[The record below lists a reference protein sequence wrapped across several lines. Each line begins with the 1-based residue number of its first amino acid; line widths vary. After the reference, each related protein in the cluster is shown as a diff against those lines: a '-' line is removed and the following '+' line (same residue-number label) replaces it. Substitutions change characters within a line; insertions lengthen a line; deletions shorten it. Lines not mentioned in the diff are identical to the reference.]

1 MRKRNFIITMLT
13 AAMLPMALYAQSLS
27 KAESY
32 YSQFKNLRVSN
43 DKASMYNALYNS
55 YEEYAKVLKSSTIN
69 SSSYTVSKQ
78 VLKEIFQ
85 YLPAGAAWSQ
95 NNGQKANCIKFAQ
108 AYIDITLMEAFKG
121 EVLPKNDNHAALA
134 NIAAAGAY
142 NSKEY
147 DKAVIYLRAYLATG
161 DQSRRVE
168 CYRSLAEAYI
178 KLSNIREAVATVSEA
193 VKYYPSNKNFLD
205 FGIYYSMEIDDWDYL
220 QMFLDKALAV
230 NPNDVSYLDA
240 QGKLYEKRND
250 FQKAI
255 TVYNKLN
262 KLKPQNLDIN
272 KHLALDYYNMGVDY
286 YNKALMEQGSS
297 AEKKYKRQANEY
309 FSAAA
314 SILENVIANDPAAA
328 GHTQALGIVYN
339 CIGEKDKRDE
349 VNDKLM
355 AFNMQP
361 VSDNTIP
368 LIIDE
373 NGRVTPPNPPQPRP
387 EPMPTDYAEYQKKYV
402 EDNYVR
408 WYRQSQFETNEKYKE
423 RISKENCKRKVKELN
438 DEAQKKYIAQ
448 HVKKITHKDLS
459 LGQYDPNNQTY
470 MITSDYGNMVIM
482 VPSDKNEQI
491 IFYSTWVGMQFKDP
505 AFYIDNNYKIRLS
518 SLTFVT
524 PAGKSYQYNR
534 SQKEIAY
541 VPIVNDDDIV
551 IPQPEPP
558 GPNPWPEPQP
568 QPNHDYASDV
578 DVNIPETKVVNDRTY
593 AVIISNENYR
603 KVPKV
608 PCAGHDGDVISQ
620 YCKKT
625 LGIPE
630 NNIRRWKDATYAE
643 MLEAINDI
651 SKIAE
656 VDMRKGELNVLFFYS
671 GHGIPDEKTK
681 NAYLLPTD
689 ADGKDKEACYALDKL
704 YTRLND
710 LNARQVLVFLDAC
723 FSGGTRDNSQ
733 IIETRGISVKPK
745 PAEAKG
751 NMVVFS
757 AASGDE
763 TAMAYKKQNHGLFTY
778 FLLKKLQESKGNVT
792 LKELGDYIV
801 DNVSLQSQLIN
812 KKSQTPTVRASISL
826 GTDWEKQPLRPKK

>member
-1 MRKRNFIITMLT
+1 MRIKNNITALLI
-13 AAMLPMALYAQSLS
+13 AAMFPCGLSAQSLS
-27 KAESY
+27 KAEATY
-32 YSQFKNLRVSN
+32 AQFNKLRASN
-43 DKASMYNALYNS
+43 DKASMYNALYHS
-55 YEEYAKVLKSSTIN
+55 YEEYAKVLNASTIN
-69 SSSYTVSKQ
+69 SSNYSVSKQ
-78 VLKEIFQ
+78 ALRDIFQ
-85 YLPAGAAWSQ
+85 YLPSGAAWSQ
-95 NNGQKANCIKFAQ
+95 SKGQQTNCIMFAQ

-121 EVLPKNDNHAALA
+121 DILPKSENHAALA
-134 NIAAAGAY
+134 HIAAAGAY
-142 NSKEY
+142 NSGNY
-147 DKAVIYLRAYLATG
+147 DKAVLYLRAYLDSG
-161 DQSRRVE
+161 DQRKREE
-168 CYRSLAEAYI
+168 CYRSLVEAYI
-178 KLSNIREAVATVSEA
+178 KLNKQKEAVATIAEA
-193 VKYYPSNKNFLD
+193 IKFYPNNKNLLD
-205 FGIYYSMEIDDWDYL
+205 LGIHNAIVTEDWDNL
-220 QMFLDKALAV
+220 QFFLDKALAI
-230 NPNDVSYLDA
+230 NPNNLSYLDA

-255 TVYNKLN
+255 TIYNKLN

-314 SILENVIANDPAAA
+314 PILENVIANDPASA

-368 LIIDE
+368 QVIGFDL
-373 NGRVTPPNPPQPRP
+373 NSNPNQNPDPQP
-387 EPMPTDYAEYQKKYV
+387 EPMPTDYAQYQKKYV

-408 WYRQSQFETNEKYKE
+408 WYRQTQFETDEEYKE
-423 RISKENCKRKVKELN
+423 RVNDDNCKRKVNELN
-438 DEAQKKYIAQ
+438 EEAEKKYIAQ
-448 HVKKITHKDLS
+448 HVKKISHKDLS

-470 MITSDYGNMVIM
+470 MIASDYGNMVIK
-482 VPSDKNEQI
+482 VPRAKKESEV
-491 IFYSTWVGMQFKDP
+491 FYSTWVGMQFKEP
-505 AFYIDNNYKIRLS
+505 VFYIDNNYKIRLS

-541 VPIVNDDDIV
+541 VPRVNSGDIV
-551 IPQPEPP
+551 VPDIEPRPKP
-558 GPNPWPEPQP
+558 GPEPEPQP
-568 QPNHDYASDV
+568 DHDYASSDV
-578 DVNIPETKVVNDRTY
+578 DVNIPETKVINDKTF

-630 NNIRRWKDATYAE
+630 NNIRRWKDATYAD
-643 MLEAINDI
+643 MLDAIADI

-656 VDMRKGELNVLFFYS
+656 VDMLKGELNVLFFYS

-689 ADGKDKEACYALDKL
+689 ADGKNKRVCYALDDL
-704 YTRLND
+704 YAGLNN
-710 LNARQVLVFLDAC
+710 LNAKQVLVFLDAC
-723 FSGGTRDNSQ
+723 FSGGTRDNSL
-733 IIETRGISVKPK
+733 IFETRGISVKPK

-778 FLLKKLQESKGNVT
+778 FLLKKLQESEGNVT

-801 DNVSLQSQLIN
+801 GNVALQSQLIN

-826 GTDWEKQPLRPKK
+826 GTDWEKQTLRPKK